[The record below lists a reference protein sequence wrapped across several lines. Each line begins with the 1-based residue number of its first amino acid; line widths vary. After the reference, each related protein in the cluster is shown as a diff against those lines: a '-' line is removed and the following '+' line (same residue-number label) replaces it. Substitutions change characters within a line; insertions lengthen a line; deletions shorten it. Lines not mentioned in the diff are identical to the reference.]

1 MQKNVEQ
8 IINQFKSANG
18 IGIDEN
24 INMLDVY
31 EWACQR
37 VEEGDYFLGL
47 LDYMEI
53 SGIKESATIEVGKG
67 YFDSIVVPYETRL
80 ITPFKSE
87 FSEEYI
93 EDRSRII
100 EAKFSVINHTPA
112 LIFANG
118 IRTTIENTEL
128 QKYMIHN
135 PYSMREISDWDHIA
149 KNPNTQIIIGAYGNT
164 HDKDRRKKID
174 EIKRWKEKLDVVYKE
189 CYATTDDRYYYAIV
203 TTPEKK
209 LTLK

>member
-1 MQKNVEQ
+1 MQKSIEQ

-18 IGIDEN
+18 IGANEN
-24 INMLDVY
+24 INMLNVY

-53 SGIKESATIEVGKG
+53 SGIKENTTIEVGKG

-87 FSEEYI
+87 FSQEYI
-93 EDRSRII
+93 DDRNRII
-100 EAKFSVINHTPA
+100 EARLSVINQVPA

-118 IRTTIENTEL
+118 IRSTIENTES
-128 QKYMIHN
+128 QKFMTYN
-135 PYSMREISDWDHIA
+135 PYSINEISDWNQIA
-149 KNPNTQIIIGAYGNT
+149 NNPSKQIIIGVYGKT

-189 CYATTDDRYYYAIV
+189 CYATTDDRYYYAIA

>member
-1 MQKNVEQ
+1 MQKSVEQ
-8 IINQFKSANG
+8 IINQFRSANG
-18 IGIDEN
+18 MGIDEN

-37 VEEGDYFLGL
+37 VEDGDYFLGL
-47 LDYMEI
+47 LDYMDI
-53 SGIKESATIEVGKG
+53 SDMKENTTIEVGKG
-67 YFDSIVVPYETRL
+67 YFDSIVVPYKTRL

-93 EDRSRII
+93 DDRNRII
-100 EAKFSVINHTPA
+100 EARFSVINQNPT

-118 IRTTIENTEL
+118 IKSTIENSEL
-128 QKYMIHN
+128 QKYLLHN
-135 PYSMREISDWDHIA
+135 PYSLAEANDWNYMANDPS
-149 KNPNTQIIIGAYGNT
+149 KQIIIGAYGNES
-164 HDKDRRKKID
+164 DKDKRAKID
-174 EIKRWKEKLDVVYKE
+174 EIKRWKAKLDVAYKE
-189 CYATTDDRYYYAIV
+189 CYATANSRYYYAIA